1 MFRLG
6 EYQNLKV
13 AKAVD
18 FGMYLYDSTDAGKGQ
33 DAQDRVLLPKKEVP
47 EDLKVGD
54 EIKVFLY
61 LDSSDRLIATTAT
74 PLITMGGMAT
84 LRVREVSRIG
94 VFLDWGL
101 PQDLLLPYHELVG
114 KVEEGDEILVRMYQD
129 KSGRL
134 AASMR
139 HLYDVMSTD
148 SPYKTGD
155 QVVGRIYEFGHDFG
169 TFVAVDDR
177 YSAMIPAHE
186 DVSDCRIGQVL
197 SLRVTHVKPDGK
209 LDVTTREASYL
220 QMDEDAD
227 KVLSIIRS
235 YAGVLPF
242 TEKASPEVISRET
255 GLSKNAFK
263 RAIGRLYKQRQITLE
278 GGKIRLNQDRS

>member
-6 EYQNLKV
+6 EYQKLKV

-18 FGMYLYDSTDAGKGQ
+18 FGVYLFDPEGGNGGEDA
-33 DAQDRVLLPKKEVP
+33 ADRVLLPRKEVP

-54 EIKVFLY
+54 ELKVFLY
-61 LDSSDRLIATTAT
+61 LDSDDRLIATTAA
-74 PLITMGGMAT
+74 PKITLGTVASLT
-84 LRVREVSRIG
+84 VRQVTKIG
-94 VFLDWGL
+94 IFLDWGL
-101 PQDLLLPYHELVG
+101 SKDLLLPYHELVG

-177 YSAMIPAHE
+177 FSAMIPAHE

-220 QMDEDAD
+220 QMDEDAE
-227 KVLSIIRS
+227 KVLGIIRS

-242 TEKASPEVISRET
+242 TEKASPQVISRET

-263 RAIGRLYKQRQITLE
+263 RAVGRLYKKRLITLE
-278 GGKIRLNQDRS
+278 GGKIRLVRE

>member
-18 FGMYLYDSTDAGKGQ
+18 FGMYLYDPTDAGKGQ

-101 PQDLLLPYHELVG
+101 PKDLLLPYHELVG

-169 TFVAVDDR
+169 TFVAIEDI
-177 YSAMIPAHE
+177 YSGMIPKHE
-186 DVSDCRIGQVL
+186 DVSKYHVGDCVN
-197 SLRVTHVKPDGK
+197 LRVTNVKEDGK
-209 LDVTTREASYL
+209 LDVSLREKSYV
-220 QMDEDAD
+220 QMEDDAEAL
-227 KVLSIIRS
+227 LSLIDA

-242 TEKASPEVISRET
+242 TEKASPEVIKRET
-255 GLSKNAFK
+255 GLSKAAFK
-263 RAIGRLYKQRQITLE
+263 RAIGRLYKERKIDLSD
-278 GGKIRLNQDRS
+278 GKIRRV

>member
-6 EYQNLKV
+6 EYQKLKV
-13 AKAVD
+13 AKTVD
-18 FGMYLYDSTDAGKGQ
+18 FGVYLFDPEGGNGGEDA
-33 DAQDRVLLPKKEVP
+33 ADRVLLPRKEVP

-54 EIKVFLY
+54 ELKVFLY
-61 LDSSDRLIATTAT
+61 LDSDDRLIATTAA
-74 PLITMGGMAT
+74 PKITLGTAASLT
-84 LRVREVSRIG
+84 VRQVTKIG
-94 VFLDWGL
+94 IFLDWGL
-101 PQDLLLPYHELVG
+101 SKDLLLPYHELVG

-177 YSAMIPAHE
+177 FSAMIPAHE

-220 QMDEDAD
+220 QMDEDAE
-227 KVLSIIRS
+227 KVLGIIRS

-242 TEKASPEVISRET
+242 TEKASPQVISRET

-263 RAIGRLYKQRQITLE
+263 RAIGRLYKKRLITLE
-278 GGKIRLNQDRS
+278 GGKIRLVRE

>member
-6 EYQNLKV
+6 EYQKLKV
-13 AKAVD
+13 AKAVE
-18 FGMYLYDSTDAGKGQ
+18 FGVYLFDPEGGNGGEDA
-33 DAQDRVLLPKKEVP
+33 ADRVLLPRKEVP

-54 EIKVFLY
+54 ELKVFLY
-61 LDSSDRLIATTAT
+61 LDSDDRLIATTAA
-74 PLITMGGMAT
+74 PKITLGTVASLT
-84 LRVREVSRIG
+84 VRQVTKIG
-94 VFLDWGL
+94 IFLDWGL
-101 PQDLLLPYHELVG
+101 SKDLLLPYHELVG

-177 YSAMIPAHE
+177 FSAMIPAHE

-220 QMDEDAD
+220 QMDEDAE
-227 KVLSIIRS
+227 KVLGIIRS

-242 TEKASPEVISRET
+242 TEKASPQVISRET

-263 RAIGRLYKQRQITLE
+263 RAIGRLYKKRLITLE
-278 GGKIRLNQDRS
+278 DGKIRLVRE

>member
-6 EYQNLKV
+6 EYQKLKV

-18 FGMYLYDSTDAGKGQ
+18 FGVYLFDPEGGNGGEDA
-33 DAQDRVLLPKKEVP
+33 ADRVLLPRKEVP

-54 EIKVFLY
+54 ELKVFLY
-61 LDSSDRLIATTAT
+61 LDSDDRLIATTAA
-74 PLITMGGMAT
+74 PKITLGTVASLT
-84 LRVREVSRIG
+84 VRQVTKIG
-94 VFLDWGL
+94 IFLDWGL
-101 PQDLLLPYHELVG
+101 SKDLLLPYHELVG

-177 YSAMIPAHE
+177 FSAMIPAHE

-220 QMDEDAD
+220 QMDEDAE
-227 KVLSIIRS
+227 KVLGIIRS

-242 TEKASPEVISRET
+242 TEKASPQVISRET

-263 RAIGRLYKQRQITLE
+263 RAIGRLYKKRLITLE
-278 GGKIRLNQDRS
+278 GGKIRLVRE

>member
-18 FGMYLYDSTDAGKGQ
+18 FGVYLFDPAGGKDGTDA
-33 DAQDRVLLPKKEVP
+33 ADRVLLPKKEVP

-61 LDSSDRLIATTAT
+61 LDSDDRLIATTAQ
-74 PLITMGGMAT
+74 PMITMGSLAT
-84 LRVREVSRIG
+84 LRVREITKIG
-94 VFLDWGL
+94 IFLEWGL
-101 PQDLLLPYHELVG
+101 PKDLLLPYHELVG
-114 KVEEGDEILVRMYQD
+114 RVEEGDEILVRMYQD

-155 QVVGRIYEFGHDFG
+155 NVIGRIYEFGHDFG

-220 QMDEDAD
+220 QMDEDAS
-227 KVLSIIRS
+227 KVLEIIRS

-242 TEKASPEVISRET
+242 TEKASPQVISRET

-263 RAIGRLYKQRQITLE
+263 RAIGRLYKQREITLE
-278 GGKIRLNQDRS
+278 GGKIRLNKDKH

>member
-6 EYQNLKV
+6 EYQKLKV
-13 AKAVD
+13 AKTVD
-18 FGMYLYDSTDAGKGQ
+18 FGVYLFDPEGGNGGEDA
-33 DAQDRVLLPKKEVP
+33 ADRVLLPRKEVP

-54 EIKVFLY
+54 ELKVFLY
-61 LDSSDRLIATTAT
+61 LDSDDRLIATTAA
-74 PLITMGGMAT
+74 PKITLGTVASLT
-84 LRVREVSRIG
+84 VRQVTKIG
-94 VFLDWGL
+94 IFLDWGL
-101 PQDLLLPYHELVG
+101 SKDLLLPYHELVG

-177 YSAMIPAHE
+177 FSAMIPAHE

-220 QMDEDAD
+220 QMDEDAE
-227 KVLSIIRS
+227 KVLGIIRS

-242 TEKASPEVISRET
+242 TEKASPQVISRET

-263 RAIGRLYKQRQITLE
+263 RAIGRLYKKRLITLE
-278 GGKIRLNQDRS
+278 GGKIRLVRE

>member
-6 EYQNLKV
+6 EYQKLKV

-18 FGMYLYDSTDAGKGQ
+18 FGVYLFDPEGGNGGEDA
-33 DAQDRVLLPKKEVP
+33 ADRVLLPRKEVP

-54 EIKVFLY
+54 ELKVFLY
-61 LDSSDRLIATTAT
+61 LDSDDRLIATTAA
-74 PLITMGGMAT
+74 PKITLGTVASLT
-84 LRVREVSRIG
+84 VRQVTKIG
-94 VFLDWGL
+94 IFLDWGL
-101 PQDLLLPYHELVG
+101 SKDLLLPYHELVG

-177 YSAMIPAHE
+177 FSAMIPAHE

-220 QMDEDAD
+220 QMDEDAE
-227 KVLSIIRS
+227 KVLGIIRS

-242 TEKASPEVISRET
+242 TEKASPQVITRET

-263 RAIGRLYKQRQITLE
+263 RAVGRLYKKRLITLE
-278 GGKIRLNQDRS
+278 GGKIRLVRE

>member
-6 EYQNLKV
+6 EYQKLKV

-18 FGMYLYDSTDAGKGQ
+18 FGVYLFDPEGGNGGEDA
-33 DAQDRVLLPKKEVP
+33 ADRVLLPRKEVP

-54 EIKVFLY
+54 ELKVFLY
-61 LDSSDRLIATTAT
+61 LDSDDRLIATTAA
-74 PLITMGGMAT
+74 PKITLGTVASLT
-84 LRVREVSRIG
+84 VRQVTKIG
-94 VFLDWGL
+94 IFLDWGL
-101 PQDLLLPYHELVG
+101 SKDLLLPYHELVG

-129 KSGRL
+129 KSSRL

-177 YSAMIPAHE
+177 FSAMIPAHE

-220 QMDEDAD
+220 QMDEDAE
-227 KVLSIIRS
+227 KVLGIIRS

-242 TEKASPEVISRET
+242 TEKASPQVISRET

-263 RAIGRLYKQRQITLE
+263 RAIGRLYKKRLITLE
-278 GGKIRLNQDRS
+278 GGKIRLVRE

>member
-6 EYQNLKV
+6 EYQKLKV

-18 FGMYLYDSTDAGKGQ
+18 FGVYLFDPEGGNGGEDA
-33 DAQDRVLLPKKEVP
+33 ADRVLLPRKEVP

-54 EIKVFLY
+54 ELKVFLY
-61 LDSSDRLIATTAT
+61 LDSDDRLIATTAA
-74 PLITMGGMAT
+74 PKITLGTVASLT
-84 LRVREVSRIG
+84 VRQVTKIG
-94 VFLDWGL
+94 IFLDWGL
-101 PQDLLLPYHELVG
+101 SKDLLLPYHELVG

-177 YSAMIPAHE
+177 FSAMIPAHE

-220 QMDEDAD
+220 QMDEDAE
-227 KVLSIIRS
+227 KVLGIIRS

-242 TEKASPEVISRET
+242 TEKASPQVISRET

-263 RAIGRLYKQRQITLE
+263 RAIGRLYKKRLITLE
-278 GGKIRLNQDRS
+278 DGKIRLVRE

>member
-6 EYQNLKV
+6 EYQKLKV
-13 AKAVD
+13 AKAVE
-18 FGMYLYDSTDAGKGQ
+18 FGVYLFDPEGGNGGEDA
-33 DAQDRVLLPKKEVP
+33 ADRVLLPRKEVP

-54 EIKVFLY
+54 ELKVFLY
-61 LDSSDRLIATTAT
+61 LDSDDRLIATTAA
-74 PLITMGGMAT
+74 PKITLGTVASLT
-84 LRVREVSRIG
+84 VRQVTKIG
-94 VFLDWGL
+94 IFLDWGL
-101 PQDLLLPYHELVG
+101 SKDLLLPYHELVG

-177 YSAMIPAHE
+177 FSAMIPAHE

-220 QMDEDAD
+220 QMDEDAE
-227 KVLSIIRS
+227 KVLGIIRS

-242 TEKASPEVISRET
+242 TEKASPQVISRET

-263 RAIGRLYKQRQITLE
+263 RAIGRLYKKRLITLE
-278 GGKIRLNQDRS
+278 GGKIRLVRE